1 MATFEEL
8 EAPIDAAIVN
18 ALISA
23 TPDTWKIIVL
33 DLEFIPPP
41 EGGFESVS
49 HTISTPEGHRE
60 LVMATDEIFEQTF
73 KLTELFKNHAK
84 QWAKARYTVT
94 ERDDGTWHYAA
105 HFTY

>member
-23 TPDTWKIIVL
+23 TPDTWKIIIL
-33 DLEFIPPP
+33 DRIAR
-41 EGGFESVS
+41 
-49 HTISTPEGHRE
+49 STPEEHKE

-94 ERDDGTWHYAA
+94 ERSDGSWHYAA